1 MTQPVADAVARF
13 TARWRE
19 SLRTGAEPPRPADFV
34 PRAAHARRAVLLAL
48 VRADIRARAAHPG
61 LVKDID
67 DYRAEFPELSDTS
80 ALIDLLAVAT
90 RSAADLTRT
99 GAARPDHTSAASTD
113 GRTAPATPL
122 DDIEGTETACAA
134 RPGRTHTASRTPIPA
149 ATDGTARPGDRI
161 DDFDLLAELGEGAS
175 GRVFLARQIS
185 MQRLVTLR
193 LTRGTELP
201 HAMAE
206 LDHPHIVRVYDQ
218 RLPGGAEGLVY
229 MQYLPGGT
237 AEHLLAA
244 RRSHGP
250 TGGGLLL
257 RAVDTAMETKGEIPP
272 SDSPIRARLAGLGW
286 PETVAWIGRGLA
298 TALDYAARH
307 GTLHRAVKP
316 ANVVFTAEGVPK
328 LADFAADPTGI
339 DTGAA
344 LRYRAPE
351 ELAALG
357 RGPRNDPQP
366 STGAVGEPGHAAPE
380 VGARADI
387 YALGLLLWELLT
399 GRCPFDDE
407 GLPPEQMLAHRRR
420 GLPDSAT
427 AALPA
432 GCPTALVRVLRT
444 CLDPD
449 PARRWPDGAVLAQ
462 QLDLCLDE
470 RARELVDPPPG
481 SPRRRLVRW
490 RVPLI
495 AAAITVPNVL
505 ASLYNIDHSRKLIT
519 GRLTE
524 RTQELFATS
533 TVVTNLLFFAMAAAL
548 LTYWSRRI
556 ITVPRGLRAGV
567 TYPPGELARARRDA
581 ILLGDRA
588 VLVAFGF
595 WMISAASYPLGVTA
609 AGDRLAP
616 HAFAHFLASHAV
628 CGAIALAYPFF
639 LVNFYVVRC
648 LYPMLLGHS
657 AVGTDDGALL
667 RGLQRRCVGYL
678 LIAAS
683 IPLLAVAGVTLLPVE
698 DVARIIVVVRVLC
711 LGSIVMFV
719 ASYLLFRAIER
730 DLSALARVARPGLAP
745 LTTRA

>member
-1 MTQPVADAVARF
+1 M
-13 TARWRE
+13 
-19 SLRTGAEPPRPADFV
+19 
-34 PRAAHARRAVLLAL
+34 
-48 VRADIRARAAHPG
+48 
-61 LVKDID
+61 
-67 DYRAEFPELSDTS
+67 
-80 ALIDLLAVAT
+80 
-90 RSAADLTRT
+90 
-99 GAARPDHTSAASTD
+99 
-113 GRTAPATPL
+113 
-122 DDIEGTETACAA
+122 
-134 RPGRTHTASRTPIPA
+134 
-149 ATDGTARPGDRI
+149 
-161 DDFDLLAELGEGAS
+161 
-175 GRVFLARQIS
+175 
-185 MQRLVTLR
+185 
-193 LTRGTELP
+193 
-201 HAMAE
+201 
-206 LDHPHIVRVYDQ
+206 
-218 RLPGGAEGLVY
+218 
-229 MQYLPGGT
+229 
-237 AEHLLAA
+237 
-244 RRSHGP
+244 
-250 TGGGLLL
+250 
-257 RAVDTAMETKGEIPP
+257 
-272 SDSPIRARLAGLGW
+272 
-286 PETVAWIGRGLA
+286 
-298 TALDYAARH
+298 
-307 GTLHRAVKP
+307 
-316 ANVVFTAEGVPK
+316 VFTAEGVPK

-449 PARRWPDGAVLAQ
+449 PGRRWPDGAVLAQ